1 MDLSTTKESLNRLT
15 ENNPIKEYKENI
27 IALSTEN
34 TNLKIINE
42 EMSKKIKILINTEDA
57 LQNEINTLKKK
68 TQIQV
73 FQPDDEVSELKLALE
88 ENEKENSLIKQDL
101 YRYKNQ
107 KKIYKENINNL
118 KEEIIFLKNE
128 ILKHDVTN
136 EALRTKLQSLS
147 DLHKITEERLKK
159 QEAVMDELLYTKI
172 SLQNLEKKHLD
183 QQENAN
189 SLREMLNSNS
199 AIFELKKNH

>member
-57 LQNEINTLKKK
+57 LQNEINNLKKK

>member
-1 MDLSTTKESLNRLT
+1 M
-15 ENNPIKEYKENI
+15 
-27 IALSTEN
+27 
-34 TNLKIINE
+34 
-42 EMSKKIKILINTEDA
+42 
-57 LQNEINTLKKK
+57 
-68 TQIQV
+68 
-73 FQPDDEVSELKLALE
+73 KLALE